1 MLFFPNLPK
10 PAPLK
15 RSALGTA
22 AKRNGGFSFEISS
35 GRSVKIYRVPFAKA
49 ASASCHGRQ
58 KANRGDLRYR
68 VPPCNDRIRRTMTVF
83 VERSNG
89 EKSLRTVSHH
99 DAAPESARAEPIAAD
114 FADPRS
120 RLRCQCKTSGRADSS
135 GASSTI
141 TLHQP
146 MMAVSPPI
154 LSATMAGGRE
164 NHSWYIVTSH
174 MKAKHPPISM
184 PANNTI
190 QAKG

>member
-1 MLFFPNLPK
+1 
-10 PAPLK
+10 
-15 RSALGTA
+15 
-22 AKRNGGFSFEISS
+22 
-35 GRSVKIYRVPFAKA
+35 
-49 ASASCHGRQ
+49 
-58 KANRGDLRYR
+58 
-68 VPPCNDRIRRTMTVF
+68 MTVF

-154 LSATMAGGRE
+154 LPATMAGGRE